1 MRTYLLLSLAAAAF
15 VATSSAASIEKG
27 PIVGERPDD
36 GREEEEREDTLA
48 LAGED
53 HGEIINDANQHIR

>member
-1 MRTYLLLSLAAAAF
+1 MKTYLLLSLAAAAF
-15 VATSSAASIEKG
+15 VAISSAAGIKRG
-27 PIVGERPDD
+27 PIIGERPEES
-36 GREEEEREDTLA
+36 REEEREDTLA

>member
-36 GREEEEREDTLA
+36 GREEEREDTLA